1 MTALAAAG
9 LLVLALLD
17 GAFSGFRASAGRT
30 GLIDHRAADR
40 LAGRRGTALVLLAL
54 SPVIAG
60 VGADVAARPG
70 RLAAYDRAGL
80 AMLAVDGAYGVVVLG
95 ALACYLTMSWRKR
108 YLASAVLLGPLT
120 LGRPAVAVLGGVA
133 GAIAGHDALAA
144 ASAALAILAV
154 LGVEPL
160 AGRLWYRARPPDAC
174 GGSV

>member
-1 MTALAAAG
+1 MTALAASG

-40 LAGRRGTALVLLAL
+40 LAGRRGAALVLLAL

-60 VGADVAARPG
+60 VSADVAARPD

-80 AMLAVDGAYGVVVLG
+80 AMLAVDGAYGVIVLG
-95 ALACYLTMSWRKR
+95 ALACYLTLSWRKR

-120 LGRPAVAVLGGVA
+120 LARPAVAVAGGAV
-133 GAIAGHDALAA
+133 GIIVGHDALAA
-144 ASAALAILAV
+144 VFVMVAVSAV
-154 LGVEPL
+154 LGIEP
-160 AGRLWYRARPPDAC
+160 AVGRIWYRVPPPDAY